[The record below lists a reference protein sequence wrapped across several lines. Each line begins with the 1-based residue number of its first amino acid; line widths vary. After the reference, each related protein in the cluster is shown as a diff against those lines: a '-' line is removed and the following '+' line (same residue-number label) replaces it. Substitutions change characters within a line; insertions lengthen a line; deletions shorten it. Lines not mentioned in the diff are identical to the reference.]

1 MWNMRRRSQ
10 NVSNRS
16 SQGDVSPRRTQK
28 TNHARLVVEN
38 LEARR
43 VCSAGAHALAIPSVH
58 HHAEIRQ
65 VVAETS
71 APRQHNGA
79 APLFLVQ
86 AAKKKQAN
94 FTLAQVQKFL
104 PGKWYAISDVS
115 AAYGIQGALTA
126 VEVVFTGPNGV
137 KTFSAISA
145 LSVPG
150 YFGRAYYQFGDSG
163 TYAFINKKLVR
174 MTITQASPTEYLGNP
189 ILVMSGQFLGVQF
202 IDKNHFVD
210 HGVTY
215 TREPLNQTIFSP

>member
-1 MWNMRRRSQ
+1 MK
-10 NVSNRS
+10 
-16 SQGDVSPRRTQK
+16 RT
-28 TNHARLVVEN
+28 RPVFES
-38 LEARR
+38 LEYRR
-43 VCSAGAHALAIPSVH
+43 VCSAQAYSLAIPNV
-58 HHAEIRQ
+58 HHAEIRPL
-65 VVAETS
+65 AAATNTPSPHGS
-71 APRQHNGA
+71 AT
-79 APLFLVQ
+79 PLFHAQ

-126 VEVVFTGPNGV
+126 VEVVFTGPKGT

-163 TYAFINKKLVR
+163 TYTFINKKLVR

-210 HGVTY
+210 QGVTY
-215 TREPLNQTIFSP
+215 TREPLNQTIFNP